1 MAVAG
6 SLTYDTKLDTKGFSE
21 GLSKVGSATKTAFKG
36 VGVAIGAVATAITG
50 LTVAA
55 TNAYADYEQL
65 VGGVDT
71 LFKESSK
78 QLQKYAD
85 EAFKTAGLSANDY
98 METATSFSASLLQSL
113 EGDTEKAVEYA
124 NSAII
129 DMSDNANK
137 MGTDMEMIQNAYQ
150 GFAKQ
155 NYTMLDNLKLG
166 YGGTKEEMARLIDD
180 ANKVK
185 EANGEMG
192 DLSIKSF
199 ADITEA
205 IHIIQN
211 EMGIT
216 GTTSKEASTTI
227 TGSVNA
233 MKGAFNNLLV
243 GLANGDANLD
253 TLINNLFTS
262 ISTVATNVMPVV
274 MTILQQVP
282 TFIGQLITVAVE
294 QIPTVVN
301 ELIPSILNSAITI
314 LNTLIQGINDNLN
327 VIVEGVMSII
337 MTLVNGIIGMLPD
350 ILQTGINILLELVKG
365 ITQALPEL
373 IPVIVDAIILIVETL
388 IDNIDLII
396 DAGIELI
403 LALAEGLID
412 AVPTLIDKIP
422 IIIEKLLMAL
432 SNNLPKLLEMGMKLS
447 VEIAKGLI
455 KSIPSILAF
464 IPQMFTSLLASATNY
479 FLNMVN
485 LGKKIVNKLVEGF
498 SKIKDVGKN
507 LIQGLWNG
515 IQEKW
520 ESLKNKVSDLGN
532 GIVNKFKSVFEIKSP
547 SRVMRDQV
555 GQWLPKGI
563 AVGIDANTDS
573 ALHSIDKMNE
583 EIMNKMNQAVNME
596 MAKASFS
603 GTSGSVSQ
611 ILSANSVIQVE
622 NYNRLYLDGEQ
633 IHENQQTVQ
642 QRKDLQYIFGGGV
655 SK

>member
-50 LTVAA
+50 ITVAA

-85 EAFKTAGLSANDY
+85 EAYKTAGLSANDY

-113 EGDTEKAVEYA
+113 EGDTEAAVEYA
-124 NSAII
+124 NNAII

-137 MGTDMEMIQNAYQ
+137 MGTSMEMIQNAYQ

-166 YGGTKEEMARLIDD
+166 YGGTKTEMERLIED

-185 EANGEMG
+185 KANAEMA
-192 DLSIKSF
+192 DLSIDSF

-205 IHIIQN
+205 IHIIQT

-216 GTTSKEASTTI
+216 GTTAKEASSTI

-233 MKGAFNNLLV
+233 MKGAWENLLV
-243 GLANGDANLD
+243 GLANGDADLN
-253 TLINNLFTS
+253 TLINNLFNS
-262 ISTVATNVMPVV
+262 ISTVATNIMPVV
-274 MTILQQVP
+274 TEILKQVP
-282 TFIGQLITVAVE
+282 IFIEQLITVAVE
-294 QIPTVVN
+294 QIPTVIN
-301 ELIPSILNSAITI
+301 ELIPTILNSAITI

-365 ITQALPEL
+365 IGEALPEL
-373 IPVIVDAIILIVETL
+373 IPAIVDAVILIVETL

-396 DAGIELI
+396 DAGIQLI
-403 LALAEGLID
+403 LGLADGLIEALPRLIEKAPEIVQKLVD
-412 AVPTLIDKIP
+412 AIIRNFPKIVSAGGQLIGELVMGLSGAVWKLLEVAPTLISTIVRGIKTGYEEIKKSGKYL
-422 IIIEKLLMAL
+422 IE
-432 SNNLPKLLEMGMKLS
+432 G
-447 VEIAKGLI
+447 I
-455 KSIPSILAF
+455 
-464 IPQMFTSLLASATNY
+464 
-479 FLNMVN
+479 
-485 LGKKIVNKLVEGF
+485 
-498 SKIKDVGKN
+498 
-507 LIQGLWNG
+507 WNG
-515 IQEKW
+515 MLSKVDWVYENVKSFANNIVGN
-520 ESLKNKVSDLGN
+520 LKKALG
-532 GIVNKFKSVFEIKSP
+532 IKSP
-547 SRVMRDQV
+547 SKVMAKEV

-573 ALHSIDKMNE
+573 ALNSIDKMND
-583 EIMNKMNQAVNME
+583 EIMNKMSQAVNME
-596 MAKASFS
+596 TAKASFS

-642 QRKDLQYIFGGGV
+642 QRKDLQYSFGGGV

>member
-1 MAVAG
+1 M
-6 SLTYDTKLDTKGFSE
+6 
-21 GLSKVGSATKTAFKG
+21 
-36 VGVAIGAVATAITG
+36 
-50 LTVAA
+50 AA